1 MILYCV
7 LWFCAV
13 LCCNT
18 LPWPLCSRSLE
29 TVSTE
34 MASLFE
40 STAKDLLE
48 TNDAVKVLSKAL
60 ALVSGNTEI
69 KTRSLLSSQAGY
81 TTFLIRQNWQL
92 RGTGLIWKMLN
103 DDFSSKD
110 VDQIRGMKLCKDK
123 LVRAI

>member
-1 MILYCV
+1 
-7 LWFCAV
+7 
-13 LCCNT
+13 
-18 LPWPLCSRSLE
+18 
-29 TVSTE
+29 

-60 ALVSGNTEI
+60 ALLSGTTEI

-123 LVRAI
+123 LAAVFDVPDALKDTFKDNVSDLGSDIGFGRQFSNF